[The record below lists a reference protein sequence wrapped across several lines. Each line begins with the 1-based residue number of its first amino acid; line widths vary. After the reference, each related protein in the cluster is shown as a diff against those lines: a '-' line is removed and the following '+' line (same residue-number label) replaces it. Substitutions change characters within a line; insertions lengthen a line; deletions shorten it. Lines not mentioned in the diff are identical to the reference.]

1 MCCVLLVVMCDVQN
15 SAMLVIPSKFAT
27 ATVRGLN
34 STWSCSHASSY
45 RCQIQVSDTGVRQV
59 GVRGTGVRFS
69 LAQSARKHGTMLR
82 DAATYF
88 LAAVAALDAAVAPWV
103 APAFEVDSI
112 EYPLNCV
119 NPNVVTRDVS
129 LFALFFPRSVVIL
142 DRAII

>member
-15 SAMLVIPSKFAT
+15 SAMLGIPSKTAT
-27 ATVRGLN
+27 ATVRGLD
-34 STWSCSHASSY
+34 STWSCSLASSY
-45 RCQIQVSDTGVRQV
+45 RCQIQVSDRW

-69 LAQSARKHGTMLR
+69 LAQSARKHGTMLQ

-88 LAAVAALDAAVAPWV
+88 LAAVAALDAAIAPWV